1 MAKTPKIY
9 TIEKSK
15 YRMGGARTYTQTG
28 TIAEL
33 VQAYS
38 YTLEVG
44 QSWAHEAGNK
54 KVNLNPKGIK
64 TLVKALN
71 TAGDNTGNGESFMEV
86 EV

>member
-1 MAKTPKIY
+1 MKTF
-9 TIEKSK
+9 TIEKTK
-15 YRMGGARTYTQTG
+15 YGMSGTRTYTQTG

-54 KVNLNPKGIK
+54 KVNMNPKSIK

-71 TAGDNTGNGESFMEV
+71 TAGDNTGNGESYELV
-86 EV
+86 